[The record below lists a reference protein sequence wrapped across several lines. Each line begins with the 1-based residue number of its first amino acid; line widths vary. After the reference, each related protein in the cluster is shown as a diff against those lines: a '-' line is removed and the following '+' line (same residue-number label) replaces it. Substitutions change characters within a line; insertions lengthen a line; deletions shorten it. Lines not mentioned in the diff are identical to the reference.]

1 MNLSQLRVF
10 LVVAEHL
17 NLSHAAE
24 TLGLTQPA
32 LSRLMARLQSD
43 LDVQLY
49 VRKGRGVAL
58 TEAGNVLHRRAE
70 DIVER
75 VDETVALVSDMRV
88 GVTGHVFLGVGPAF
102 LSIAAD
108 AIGALEVSQPHVRY
122 TIREGTT
129 RELFEW
135 VKTREIDFA
144 LLGWIQPET
153 EEASFDALLNWKRLL
168 VDDLVIVTRENH
180 PLQRVPPKALADVGA
195 YHWVFPRTSTIL
207 PQELQRRFQKAGLP
221 PPSAS
226 VLTSS
231 LFATLAIL
239 RRTDH
244 LALMTRSSLSERDM
258 PGIRALDQQWMELRR
273 EAFLVTLKGMQLPAP
288 VAALIDKIRRLL

>member
-1 MNLSQLRVF
+1 MNLNQLRAF

-24 TLGLTQPA
+24 TLGTTQPA

-43 LDVQLY
+43 IDVQLY
-49 VRKGRGVAL
+49 VRKGRGIAL
-58 TEAGNVLHRRAE
+58 TEAGSVLRQHTE
-70 DIVER
+70 DVLER
-75 VDETVALVSDMRV
+75 LDETVAVVSDLRV
-88 GVTGHVFLGVGPAF
+88 GVTGHVGLGVGPSF

-108 AIGALEVSQPHVRY
+108 AISALGQTHVRY

-129 RELFEW
+129 QELFEW
-135 VKTREIDFA
+135 VKARDIDFA

-153 EEASFDALLNWKRLL
+153 DDSSFGPALNWKRLL
-168 VDDLVIVTRENH
+168 VDDLVIVTREHH
-180 PLQRVPPKALADVGA
+180 PLQKAKPKALSDLAA
-195 YHWVFPRTSTIL
+195 HPWIFPRTNTKL
-207 PQELQRRFQKAGLP
+207 DYELQHRFRNAGLR

-231 LFATLAIL
+231 LFATLSIL

-244 LALMTRSSLSERDM
+244 LALMTRTSLSEQDM
-258 PGIRALDQQWMELRR
+258 PGIRALDQSWMELKR
-273 EAFLVTLKGMQLPAP
+273 EAFLITLRGMQLPAP
-288 VAALIDKIRRLL
+288 VAALIDKITRML